1 MTTMTEPSFS
11 ASRSGGARSVLLLFV
26 AAGLLFGCGGTEERG
41 SRPVHFVEVASPT
54 QVANRYG
61 EDGLEDFL
69 GRLVRPEEMT
79 YVVVANHAEGQ
90 VLRFPA
96 DTWFWTRW
104 DRLGAL
110 REQIRTAASARTTT
124 DHYQRKLHDLSKKV
138 YGETERPVLVRNT
151 VLGGWSGLKNCAGAE
166 TLGQS
171 EEEEV
176 QVPEPNLGTP
186 ASWGTILGSWLWAF
200 GLIACIILVGYG
212 WRRLGQKAREQDN

>member
-1 MTTMTEPSFS
+1 ML
-11 ASRSGGARSVLLLFV
+11 VLFV

-69 GRLVRPEEMT
+69 GQLVREGETT

-96 DTWFWTRW
+96 DMWFWNRW
-104 DRLGAL
+104 DHLEAL
-110 REQIRTAASARTTT
+110 RGKIRAAASARTTT
-124 DHYQRKLHDLSKKV
+124 DHYQQKLHELSKKV

-151 VLGGWSGLKNCAGAE
+151 VLGGWSGLKKCAGAE

-200 GLIACIILVGYG
+200 GLIAGIILAGYG

>member
-1 MTTMTEPSFS
+1 MATMTESSFS
-11 ASRSGGARSVLLLFV
+11 ASRSRGTWSVLLLFV
-26 AAGLLFGCGGTEERG
+26 ATGLLLGCGGTEG
-41 SRPVHFVEVASPT
+41 SRSKPVHLVEVTSPT

-69 GRLVRPEEMT
+69 GQLVREGETT

-96 DTWFWTRW
+96 DMWFWNRW
-104 DRLGAL
+104 DHLEAL
-110 REQIRTAASARTTT
+110 RGKIRAAVSARTTT
-124 DHYQRKLHDLSKKV
+124 DHYQQKLHKLSKKV

-151 VLGGWSGLKNCAGAE
+151 VLGGWSGLKKCAGAE

-200 GLIACIILVGYG
+200 GLIAGIILAGYG